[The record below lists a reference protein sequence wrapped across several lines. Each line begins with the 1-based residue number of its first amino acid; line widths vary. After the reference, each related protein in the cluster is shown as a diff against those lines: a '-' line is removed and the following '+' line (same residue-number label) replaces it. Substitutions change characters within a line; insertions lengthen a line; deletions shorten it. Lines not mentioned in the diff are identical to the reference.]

1 MEERNLDEIREALSA
16 IKKGP
21 SRSRAFEPEY
31 GNFRMEHSLSLI
43 NELRQLDWSEVWP
56 AEWIRL
62 TDENGEP
69 LIADSEDFGWELGLC
84 EIWSQPGSD
93 SEHSAICS
101 NGACLVLT
109 SSIPDLHESPYLVV
123 DVLAWNYGMS
133 VRDLHYELYSH
144 AKLTRQII
152 PMRQSCPTCGPGRDG
167 WVVPKSGQLT
177 VRCIHCERHVY
188 NAPKWEVAGE
198 KRIDIDDWI
207 APNQPLPDGCFFV
220 YRMWGHLA
228 GNDSTRAW
236 DQELLY
242 VGQTNDLRRRLRQ
255 HAGHDGNE
263 PKAWADEVAQVTV
276 EIHGSQNDAK
286 AAESRAI
293 RKEAPKYNFHYSTT
307 QLWECES
314 SHCQVVLLSPWMV
327 EGSGTLSSRWPQML
341 APLYEVAMA
350 NACPDGDPIVYNDVN
365 WWFLAVDLP
374 KVVPGS
380 LDCLIGH
387 PGITYVESKKPCEFP
402 VPEPLPKSLR
412 RTLELVEYA
421 PKFPRRDAA

>member
-1 MEERNLDEIREALSA
+1 MERCLQLS
-16 IKKGP
+16 
-21 SRSRAFEPEY
+21 
-31 GNFRMEHSLSLI
+31 
-43 NELRQLDWSEVWP
+43 NELHQLDWSEVWP
-56 AEWIRL
+56 DGWTRL

-69 LIADSEDFGWELGLC
+69 LIADSEDFGWDLGLC

-93 SEHSAICS
+93 SEHSAICN
-101 NGACLVLT
+101 NGACLVLAC
-109 SSIPDLHESPYLVV
+109 SIPNLEEGAYLITE
-123 DVLAWNYGMS
+123 VLAWTYKMTWD
-133 VRDLHYELYSH
+133 DLIYELYVH
-144 AKLTRQII
+144 AKSTGQII
-152 PMRQSCPTCGPGRDG
+152 CMRQTCPACG
-167 WVVPKSGQLT
+167 SGEGQVIEKNGQHT
-177 VRCIHCERHVY
+177 VRCTACETHVY
-188 NAPKWEVAGE
+188 NAPKWEVRGE
-198 KRIDIDDWI
+198 KRIDIANWI
-207 APNQPLPDGCFFV
+207 ASNQPLPDNCFFV
-220 YRMWGHLA
+220 YRMWGHLIA
-228 GNDSTRAW
+228 NESIGAW
-236 DQELLY
+236 DEELLY

-263 PKAWADEVAQVTV
+263 PKAWANEVALVTV

-286 AAESRAI
+286 EAESRAI

-307 QLWECES
+307 QLWDCES
-314 SHCQVVLLSPWMV
+314 SHCEVVLLSPWMV
-327 EGSGTLSSRWPQML
+327 EGSGSLSSRWPQML
-341 APLYEVAMA
+341 APLYEVAMQ
-350 NACPDGDPIVYNDVN
+350 NACHDGAPIVYNDVN